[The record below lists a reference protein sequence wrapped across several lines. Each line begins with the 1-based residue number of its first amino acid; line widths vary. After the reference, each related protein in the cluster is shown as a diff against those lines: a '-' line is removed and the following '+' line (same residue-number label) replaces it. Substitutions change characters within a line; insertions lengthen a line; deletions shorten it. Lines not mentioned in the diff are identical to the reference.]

1 MPLDL
6 MALERR
12 LIGFDTVSRNS
23 NLPMMDFL
31 ADLLTN
37 LGLDVRVF
45 ASKDGGK
52 ADVYATLGPRDG
64 AGLMLSGHTDVVP
77 VEGQAWD
84 SDPFVLTEREGRFYG
99 RGTADMKTFIA
110 QCVMAAEAMRGR
122 TLKRTLHL
130 AFTYDEEVGCHG
142 AAHLMKSLAEH
153 KLPLPSCAVIGE
165 PTNFQVFNKHKGY
178 SACRVSIRGVEG
190 HSGMP
195 AKGANAIQQAALV
208 IQKLMD
214 VERERMGRRSLEAE
228 FEIPYTTVN
237 VGMVTGG
244 TAVNIIPNRCDVHF
258 EYRTMPGEDPSY
270 VLDQVRGYVKEELLP
285 RFRAQQPGVDIE
297 VLEES
302 RGLPMQAPPGSA
314 IERLALELTG
324 NPRTGSAPYY
334 TEGAIYTEGGIP
346 TVICGPGDI
355 DQAHRPNEYVTRE
368 QLDRGLPFLLRLIER
383 VCL

>member
-1 MPLDL
+1 
-6 MALERR
+6 
-12 LIGFDTVSRNS
+12 
-23 NLPMMDFL
+23 
-31 ADLLTN
+31 
-37 LGLDVRVF
+37 
-45 ASKDGGK
+45 
-52 ADVYATLGPRDG
+52 
-64 AGLMLSGHTDVVP
+64 
-77 VEGQAWD
+77 
-84 SDPFVLTEREGRFYG
+84 
-99 RGTADMKTFIA
+99 
-110 QCVMAAEAMRGR
+110 
-122 TLKRTLHL
+122 
-130 AFTYDEEVGCHG
+130 
-142 AAHLMKSLAEH
+142 
-153 KLPLPSCAVIGE
+153 
-165 PTNFQVFNKHKGY
+165 VFNKHKGY